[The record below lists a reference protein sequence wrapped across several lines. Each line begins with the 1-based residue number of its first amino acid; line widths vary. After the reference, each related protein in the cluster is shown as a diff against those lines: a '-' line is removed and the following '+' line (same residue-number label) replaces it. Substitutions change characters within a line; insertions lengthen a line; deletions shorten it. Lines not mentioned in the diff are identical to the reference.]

1 MDFEFLKQYFL
12 WDLVIFIC
20 LVTLVLLGW
29 GVYKLIRRKNF
40 SKKIRNSKDEEL
52 LHRIEQVL
60 DIKKVEDGIMVY
72 GDVIINPKK

>member
-12 WDLVIFIC
+12 WDLVIFVC

-29 GVYKLIRRKNF
+29 GVYKLIRRKNL

-72 GDVIINPKK
+72 GDVIINSKK